1 MAAKS
6 ASTLN
11 PETHLLLDQPLLRL
25 PHEVLRKIFKTSQK
39 YVEQDTKKLT
49 DLAKDAISKS
59 DSPEA
64 SLATI
69 NTMIVRMQGL
79 KRKMET
85 LHEDEKAVHSQSRK
99 RTTHLSDLYSL
110 SSLLEDGY
118 GRWSKVRLDRLLVDY
133 MLRNGYSESA
143 KKLAKEKDI
152 EELVDVD
159 VFLQCWRI
167 EESLRKKSTV
177 ECLAWCQDNKNALK
191 KIKSTLEFELRL
203 QQYIELV
210 RARKLAEA
218 VLYARKHLSGNFDSH
233 KDDFHRASCMLA
245 FPPERPGPYK
255 VGTLLHNLEKL
266 KTLIRN
272 FTQDLYAESRWD
284 HLVKTFVATHHNL
297 YNIPQGP
304 LLHVALSA
312 GLSALKTPSC
322 HSTLPS
328 SRSNT
333 ASSVT
338 SLCPICSTELNDLA
352 IHVPYGHHT
361 TSWVEHDLVVLPNGR
376 VYGTKRLEDLAGKL
390 GLEAGWVKD
399 PITGEEW
406 DGAEVR
412 KIFIS

>member
-1 MAAKS
+1 MAQKS
-6 ASTLN
+6 TATLN
-11 PETHLLLDQPLLRL
+11 AETHLLLDQPLLRL

-39 YVEQDTKKLT
+39 YVEQDGKKVSE
-49 DLAKDAISKS
+49 LAKDATSKPT
-59 DSPEA
+59 SPEA
-64 SLATI
+64 SLATLDA
-69 NTMIVRMQGL
+69 MITKMKGL

-85 LHEDEKAVHSQSRK
+85 LHEDEKVVHSQSRK
-99 RTTHLSDLYSL
+99 RTAHLNDLYSL

-159 VFLQCWRI
+159 VFMQCWDI
-167 EESLRKKSTV
+167 EQSLRKKSTV

-210 RARKLAEA
+210 RARKLGEA

-245 FPPERPGPYK
+245 FPPERSGPY
-255 VGTLLHNLEKL
+255 
-266 KTLIRN
+266 R
-272 FTQDLYAESRWD
+272 DLYAESRWD
-284 HLVKTFVATHHNL
+284 HLVKTFVTTHHNL

-322 HSTLPS
+322 HSMLPS
-328 SRSNT
+328 SQSNT

-390 GLEAGWVKD
+390 GLEAGKIKD
-399 PITGEEW
+399 PTTGEEW
-406 DGAEVR
+406 DADDVR
-412 KIFIS
+412 KVYIS

>member
-1 MAAKS
+1 MAQKS
-6 ASTLN
+6 AASLN

-25 PHEVLRKIFKTSQK
+25 PHEVLRKVFKSSQK
-39 YVEQDTKKLT
+39 YVEQDSKKIS
-49 DLAKDAISKS
+49 DLAREAASKANNGA
-59 DSPEA
+59 SPDA
-64 SLATI
+64 SLAAI
-69 NTMIVRMQGL
+69 NTMITRMQGL

-85 LHEDEKAVHSQSRK
+85 QHEEEKLVHSQLRK
-99 RTTHLSDLYSL
+99 RTTHLNDLYSL
-110 SSLLEDGY
+110 TSLLDDGY
-118 GRWSKVRLDRLLVDY
+118 GKWSKVRLDRLLVDY

-143 KKLAKEKDI
+143 KRLAHEKDI
-152 EELVDVD
+152 EGLVDIN
-159 VFLQCWRI
+159 VFLQCWSI
-167 EESLRKKSTV
+167 EESLRQKSTV

-210 RARKLAEA
+210 RSRKLSEA
-218 VLYARKHLSGNFDSH
+218 VIYARRHLSGNFDSH

-255 VGTLLHNLEKL
+255 
-266 KTLIRN
+266 
-272 FTQDLYAESRWD
+272 DLYAESRWD
-284 HLVKTFVATHHNL
+284 HLVKTFVTTHHNL

-376 VYGTKRLEDLAGKL
+376 VYGTRRLEDLASKL
-390 GLEAGWVKD
+390 GLAAGKVKD
-399 PITGEEW
+399 PVTAEEW
-406 DGAEVR
+406 DSEEVR
-412 KIFIS
+412 KVFIS